1 MKMRKYLIPSA
12 LAVALVA
19 AAGSAF
25 ASDDGRRVDIPRN
38 QWLTVPQ
45 ITEKLTAQGYD
56 VRKVKIE
63 KGRYEV
69 YAIAK
74 DGKRLEAYVH
84 PATGEILDNEAKD
97 D

>member
-1 MKMRKYLIPSA
+1 M
-12 LAVALVA
+12 
-19 AAGSAF
+19 
-25 ASDDGRRVDIPRN
+25 
-38 QWLTVPQ
+38 
-45 ITEKLTAQGYD
+45 
-56 VRKVKIE
+56 E

-84 PATGEILDNEAKD
+84 PATGESEILDNEAKD